1 MPRAVDTYRLAV
13 LGAWLGAIPSAQA
26 AKRRPSAAVALAITV
41 PAFKAE
47 LGWLDGVLA
56 AARQDAPGV
65 RLAAAA
71 VRTAGD
77 TSAVRS
83 RLVDLAPFEL
93 ALGGNRATAADR
105 LATVEIESASRDPW
119 EATISHPLR
128 RAINRMAAA
137 PWLLAAGD
145 TVRAVELLTW
155 HQAYSGPFM
164 EKFPVAPSAYLE
176 LARIEEAQHQFTQ
189 ARRDYGQFLV
199 RYDMPPV
206 SHRHLVEEGREA
218 LARLTGEEESS
229 AAP

>member
-1 MPRAVDTYRLAV
+1 M
-13 LGAWLGAIPSAQA
+13 
-26 AKRRPSAAVALAITV
+26 
-41 PAFKAE
+41 
-47 LGWLDGVLA
+47 
-56 AARQDAPGV
+56 
-65 RLAAAA
+65 
-71 VRTAGD
+71 
-77 TSAVRS
+77 
-83 RLVDLAPFEL
+83 DLAPFEL

-119 EATISHPLR
+119 EATVSHPLR
-128 RAINRMAAA
+128 RAIDRMAAA

-164 EKFPVAPSAYLE
+164 EKFPVAPLAYLE

-206 SHRHLVEEGREA
+206 SHRHLVEEDVKHLLASQVKRSPRGHPRSAQALRELPA
-218 LARLTGEEESS
+218 
-229 AAP
+229 

>member
-1 MPRAVDTYRLAV
+1 
-13 LGAWLGAIPSAQA
+13 
-26 AKRRPSAAVALAITV
+26 
-41 PAFKAE
+41 
-47 LGWLDGVLA
+47 
-56 AARQDAPGV
+56 
-65 RLAAAA
+65 
-71 VRTAGD
+71 
-77 TSAVRS
+77 
-83 RLVDLAPFEL
+83 
-93 ALGGNRATAADR
+93 
-105 LATVEIESASRDPW
+105 
-119 EATISHPLR
+119 
-128 RAINRMAAA
+128 MAAA

-164 EKFPVAPSAYLE
+164 EKFPVAPLAYLE